1 MLNPAKPKKGT
12 VTTTLRLAPDVYEAL
27 REAAFRLRRSQ
38 NEIIAEAVEDK
49 LREFGFLKPGR
60 DGTGRTK

>member
-1 MLNPAKPKKGT
+1 
-12 VTTTLRLAPDVYEAL
+12 VTTTLRIPPELYEAL

-49 LREFGFLKPGR
+49 LRELGFLKPEPGKN
-60 DGTGRTK
+60 GGMA

>member
-1 MLNPAKPKKGT
+1 MKPAKPNDRGT
-12 VTTTLRLAPDVYEAL
+12 VTTTLRIPPELYEAL

-49 LREFGFLKPGR
+49 LRELGFLKPGPGK
-60 DGTGRTK
+60 DGGMA

>member
-1 MLNPAKPKKGT
+1 MKPAKPNKGT

-38 NEIIAEAVEDK
+38 NELIAEAVEDK
-49 LREFGFLKPGR
+49 LRELGFLKPGP
-60 DGTGRTK
+60 GKNGGMS